1 MRAHEIADKV
11 SLALKSDKFKFLR
24 CNFANGDMVGHTGLI
39 PATVSAVKT
48 LDEVV
53 GRLVSEVHAL
63 KGWSIIT
70 ADHGNCEEKLDEK
83 GKMKTSHTLNKV
95 PFILVAPDGWSR
107 NFQVDATRVEQP
119 AGLTNVAATILN
131 LLGFEKPG
139 QYRESLISFS

>member
-1 MRAHEIADKV
+1 MRAHEIAEKV
-11 SLALKSDKFKFLR
+11 SLALKSNKYKFLR

-39 PATVSAVKT
+39 PATVTAVKT

-53 GRLVSEVHAL
+53 GRLAAEVAAL
-63 KGWSIIT
+63 NGWTIIT
-70 ADHGNCEEKLDEK
+70 GDHGNCEEKLDEK

-95 PFILVAPDGWSR
+95 PFILVAPSGWRR